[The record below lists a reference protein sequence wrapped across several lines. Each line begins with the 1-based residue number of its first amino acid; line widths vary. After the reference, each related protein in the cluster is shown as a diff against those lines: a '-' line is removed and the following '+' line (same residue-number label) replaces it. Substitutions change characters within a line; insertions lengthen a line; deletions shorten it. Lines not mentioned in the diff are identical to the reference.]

1 MRYKIK
7 YISRFVKRQLLY
19 TPRDKGIAVIMVMKG
34 VLRGHRTEIT
44 AHEEKIRGIICIE
57 LNVFRLYTA

>member
-19 TPRDKGIAVIMVMKG
+19 TPRDKGIAVMKG